1 MPFTIKGEKYDFAG
15 AIDLIVKEDPD
26 VDEISIIDFKI
37 TEDELLDIESI
48 KDKYENQLQIY
59 AHALSIDPHFEKYDI
74 TNLKIFQIDGEDIYD
89 DEENNFEMDEEQID
103 DLLNS
108 LDKAVDEIYEG
119 DFDKNLDRCRN
130 CSYKDLCNVVL

>member
-1 MPFTIKGEKYDFAG
+1 MG
-15 AIDLIVKEDPD
+15 
-26 VDEISIIDFKI
+26 
-37 TEDELLDIESI
+37 
-48 KDKYENQLQIY
+48 
-59 AHALSIDPHFEKYDI
+59 
-74 TNLKIFQIDGEDIYD
+74 
-89 DEENNFEMDEEQID
+89 EEQID